1 MLDLKSF
8 RLQPHSAEIVPPLEV
23 MIPVMVCLSMQRGE
37 EFLCVSWAALQGL
50 LHIVSYYIKRAV
62 KLHYFCNV
70 NFLLSFCMWMCVTAQ
85 SHKVSRIPVMA
96 RLVLSL
102 LLLCGCQNR

>member
-23 MIPVMVCLSMQRGE
+23 VIPVMVCLSMQRGE

-62 KLHYFCNV
+62 KRHYFCNV
-70 NFLLSFCMWMCVTAQ
+70 NFLSLFLYVDVCYSSKPQSEQNSSHGKARPFPPAPVWMP
-85 SHKVSRIPVMA
+85 K
-96 RLVLSL
+96 
-102 LLLCGCQNR
+102 